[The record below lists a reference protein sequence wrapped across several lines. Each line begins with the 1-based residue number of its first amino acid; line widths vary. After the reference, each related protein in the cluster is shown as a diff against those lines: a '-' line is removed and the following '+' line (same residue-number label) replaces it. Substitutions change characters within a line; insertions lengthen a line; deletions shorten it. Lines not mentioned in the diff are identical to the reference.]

1 MNSQPSVCAEYEIS
15 SKSMHLP
22 LFVQSYDLKDDSA
35 NIGKWQESQ
44 KTIVIGEFSTFK
56 LFTTQNFVENG

>member
-1 MNSQPSVCAEYEIS
+1 
-15 SKSMHLP
+15 MHLP

-56 LFTTQNFVENG
+56 LFTTQNLVENG